1 MEHKIKMDWTAHLTV
16 AAIIE
21 SEQRF
26 LLIEEK
32 SDGIIVFN
40 QPAGHWDEGETL
52 IEAVARETLE
62 ESAWHFEPQAIVGI
76 YQYTSPINKIT
87 YLRICYC
94 GQHHSHEPDRALD
107 TGILGTVWMTRDE
120 VANLPNLRSPMVLRC
135 IDDYL
140 AGKRYPLSLITLT

>member
-1 MEHKIKMDWTAHLTV
+1 MDWTPHVTV

-21 SEQRF
+21 SEQGF
-26 LLIEEK
+26 LLIEEN
-32 SDGIIVFN
+32 SDDATVFN

-52 IEAVARETLE
+52 IDAVARETLE

-76 YQYTSPINKIT
+76 YQYTSPTNQTT
-87 YLRICYC
+87 YLRVCYC
-94 GQHHSHEPDRALD
+94 GRHHSHMPNRALD
-107 TGILGTVWMTRDE
+107 TGILRTVWLTRDE

-140 AGKRYPLSLITLT
+140 GGKHYPLSLITES